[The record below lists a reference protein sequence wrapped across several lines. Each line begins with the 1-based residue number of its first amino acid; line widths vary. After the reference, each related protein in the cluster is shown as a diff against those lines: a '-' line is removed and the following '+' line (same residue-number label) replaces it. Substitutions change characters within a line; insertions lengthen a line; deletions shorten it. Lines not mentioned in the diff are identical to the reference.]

1 MSKAFLWSHEVGE
14 AIGLSAKTINRMAD
28 AGLVEVIRDAKGR
41 RRFRPEAVDVLKD
54 HLRLRD
60 ELVAKSGSDPEPETA
75 T

>member
-1 MSKAFLWSHEVGE
+1 MPKALLWPHEVGN
-14 AIGLSAKTINRMAD
+14 AVGLSAKTVNRMAD

-60 ELVAKSGSDPEPETA
+60 ELVAKSGPDLEPETA